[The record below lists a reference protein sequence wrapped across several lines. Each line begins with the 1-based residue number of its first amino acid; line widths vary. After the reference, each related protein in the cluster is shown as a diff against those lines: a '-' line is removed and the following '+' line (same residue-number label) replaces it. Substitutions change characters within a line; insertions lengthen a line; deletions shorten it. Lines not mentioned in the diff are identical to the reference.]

1 MGYLQGQ
8 DVVSGLEGFAQINV
22 NGEMRELFE
31 LIELETTIEKH
42 KKEIKVI
49 GRRLDQHKS
58 AGGVGTG
65 SLKFYY
71 ITSQF
76 RVLAADYIKTG
87 KDLYFDIIV
96 TNEDPGSSAGKQT
109 IKYTGCNLDSTMLSK
124 IALEEEAL
132 EEESDFTFNDFEIID
147 SFKTP
152 DNVL

>member
-76 RVLAADYIKTG
+76 RVLAEEYINTG

-96 TNEDPGSSAGKQT
+96 TNEDPGSSSGKQT
-109 IKYTGCNLDSTMLSK
+109 IKYTGCNLDSTLLSK

-132 EEESDFTFNDFEIID
+132 EEEADFTFNGFEIID
-147 SFKTP
+147 KFNKP
-152 DNVL
+152 NNV